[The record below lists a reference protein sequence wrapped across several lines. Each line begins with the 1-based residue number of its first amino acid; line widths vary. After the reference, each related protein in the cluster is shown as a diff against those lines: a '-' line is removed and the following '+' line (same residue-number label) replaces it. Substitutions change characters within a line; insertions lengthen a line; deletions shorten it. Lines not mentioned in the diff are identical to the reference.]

1 MREADYIINDL
12 SCSLLHEIPAD
23 ESYELLVFV
32 CRLFLFTLLSFLFF
46 CLLLK
51 NLFIFTSINQFTEGS
66 DRSVLPFF
74 FLDR

>member
-32 CRLFLFTLLSFLFF
+32 YGLY
-46 CLLLK
+46 
-51 NLFIFTSINQFTEGS
+51 
-66 DRSVLPFF
+66 FF
-74 FLDR
+74 FLPYFLSFVSFFFLKIFLFSRR